1 MGMWVTRKPPGLPRL
16 PTCKAQLPD
25 FSRSADSATIRIRL

>member
-1 MGMWVTRKPPGLPRL
+1 MGMWVTRKPPRLRGL

-25 FSRSADSATIRIRL
+25 FSRSAESATIRSRL